1 MAKISIKDIKSHLN
15 QKPSDALLEEILTL
29 IKTFPQVREYYQ
41 AQLLPGDSTEILAK
55 YKKIIEN
62 EFFPSRGFGKLRLAS
77 IRKAISDYKK
87 LSPSVEGRV
96 ELLLCFVGQGSKFI
110 NEYGDIKENF
120 YISMESAYK
129 EACEL
134 IASKELEKKWESQ
147 FEEVAKTSK
156 NSGYSFGDNITDMF
170 NETFLRFN

>member
-96 ELLLCFVGQGSKFI
+96 ELLLCFVRQGSKFI

-147 FEEVAKTSK
+147 FEEVAKASK

>member
-1 MAKISIKDIKSHLN
+1 MAKISIKDIRSHLN

-41 AQLLPGDSTEILAK
+41 AQLLPGDSTEILAN

-62 EFFPSRGFGKLRLAS
+62 EFFPSRGFGKLRLAN

-87 LSPSVEGRV
+87 LSPSLEGRV

-110 NEYGDIKENF
+110 NVYGDIKENF
-120 YISMESAYK
+120 YDSMESAY
-129 EACEL
+129 EDACKL
-134 IASKELEKKWESQ
+134 IASKKLEKGWESQ
-147 FEEVAKTSK
+147 FEEVANASK
-156 NSGYSFGDNITDMF
+156 SSGYGFGDNIKDMF
-170 NETFLRFN
+170 NETFL

>member
-15 QKPSDALLEEILTL
+15 HKPSDALLEEILTL

-96 ELLLCFVGQGSKFI
+96 ELLLCFVRQGSKFI

-120 YISMESAYK
+120 YNSMESAYK

-147 FEEVAKTSK
+147 FEEVAKASK